1 MRVQTTVLALLLIL
15 AAALPARAQ
24 RTTASIR
31 GTVTD
36 ATGGVVPG
44 ADVTVKGTDTGLTQS
59 TVTNT
64 DGVFSFPELP
74 VGTYSVE
81 VTISGFK
88 SSVQTGIALNVA
100 DQRTVNVT
108 LETGAVSETVTVTS
122 PAMAVQTV
130 GGEVAGLVTGEQVRE
145 LPLNGRNF
153 LQLTTLM
160 PGVSA
165 GNDFNTKDRG
175 LMSGISLAVSGSGL
189 SNNMWMVDGANNN
202 DVGSNRT
209 ILVFPSV
216 DAIEEFKVHRNS
228 YSAEFGGASGAQ
240 VNIVTRSGTND
251 FHGSGYYFG
260 RNDSLAST
268 DYFLKQAGQPK
279 GPLSINDFGGTIGGP
294 IMKDR
299 LHFFWSEEWNKEK
312 RGITR
317 ATFVPTELERVGD
330 FSGPE
335 IPDCSSPRPIDPLT
349 GAAFPGNKIPADRLS
364 PAGLLVMKLY
374 PLPNTTPGS
383 GSCNNWVTAVN
394 TPINWRQENGR
405 VDYTFT
411 NHLRM
416 MVRYTQDSWTNPS
429 PSAVENLWGDDPFP
443 AVDSNW
449 KQPGR
454 SLTAQLNQNIGSAA
468 VNTLTFAYSAN
479 VITVTRGGLTPQ
491 LNDDLNAA
499 IPGVFPDS
507 VKEYGADRGHAIF
520 NGRGSYGDTLQN
532 MAPFKNNQNLYV
544 FKDDFSIVK
553 GTHFLKAGA
562 HAQLQPEERGRVRP
576 GVSGIAAV
584 QRCRRLHGE
593 WRQHGQRAGRSAAAG
608 HAVRL
613 LRELGRPIHQAAL
626 ARPGGV
632 RRRLLEGAPERH
644 GRLRP
649 ALVAVRGAVRR
660 RRHHF
665 QLRSRVLQSR
675 PGIGLLQR
683 LAAAARL
690 ERLCRRGL
698 RGRRGRSKSSAREDE
713 QLLRAAPGRGLGSQR
728 QWQDHRSL
736 GRRSVL
742 RARIAAGRSEPRVQ
756 PAVQPGAARQPNARQ
771 RGGALPWRVREQ
783 PGDSWRTVSIR
794 RERWATTGSTTCR
807 SAAS

>member
-1 MRVQTTVLALLLIL
+1 
-15 AAALPARAQ
+15 
-24 RTTASIR
+24 
-31 GTVTD
+31 
-36 ATGGVVPG
+36 
-44 ADVTVKGTDTGLTQS
+44 
-59 TVTNT
+59 
-64 DGVFSFPELP
+64 
-74 VGTYSVE
+74 
-81 VTISGFK
+81 
-88 SSVQTGIALNVA
+88 
-100 DQRTVNVT
+100 
-108 LETGAVSETVTVTS
+108 
-122 PAMAVQTV
+122 
-130 GGEVAGLVTGEQVRE
+130 
-145 LPLNGRNF
+145 
-153 LQLTTLM
+153 
-160 PGVSA
+160 
-165 GNDFNTKDRG
+165 
-175 LMSGISLAVSGSGL
+175 MSGISLAVSGSGL

-330 FSGPE
+330 FSGPD
-335 IPDCSSPRPIDPLT
+335 IPDCSSPKPIDPLT

-364 PAGLLVMKLY
+364 PAGLLAMKLY

-411 NHLRM
+411 NQLRM

-454 SLTAQLNQNIGSAA
+454 SLTAQLNQNLGSAA

-532 MAPFKNNQNLYV
+532 MAPFKNNQNLFV
-544 FKDDFSIVK
+544 LKDDFSIVR
-553 GTHFLKAGA
+553 GTHFLKAGLTLSFNQKNEDVFDQGSA
-562 HAQLQPEERGRVRP
+562 ESPQFGDSVGFT
-576 GVSGIAAV
+576 GVGDNTGNVLAD
-584 QRCRRLHGE
+584 L
-593 WRQHGQRAGRSAAAG
+593 
-608 HAVRL
+608 L
-613 LRELGRPIHQAAL
+613 LRGMPFDFFENSADRSIRQRWHDQEAY
-626 ARPGGV
+626 

-660 RRHHF
+660 RRYHF
-665 QLRSRVLQSR
+665 QLRSRVLQSGA
-675 PGIGLLQR
+675 GIGLLQR

-690 ERLCRRGL
+690 ERLRRRGF
-698 RGRRGRSKSSAREDE
+698 RRRRGRSQSSARKDE
-713 QLLRAAPGRGLGSQR
+713 QLLRAAAGRCLGSQR

-736 GRRSVL
+736 RRRSVL

-756 PAVQPGAARQPNARQ
+756 PTVQPGAARQPNARQ
-771 RGGALPWRVREQ
+771 HGGTVPRRVCEQ
-783 PGDSWRTVSIR
+783 PGNSWRRPRYVGKDGLQLAVQRVGRPRADADDDARGRVR
-794 RERWATTGSTTCR
+794 R
-807 SAAS
+807 